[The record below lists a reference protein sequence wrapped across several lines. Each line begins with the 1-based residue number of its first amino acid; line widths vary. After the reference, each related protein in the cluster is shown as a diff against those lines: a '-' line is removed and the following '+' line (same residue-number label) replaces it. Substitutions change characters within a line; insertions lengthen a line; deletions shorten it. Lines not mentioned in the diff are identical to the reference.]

1 MDDHTRRCPQ
11 LPPSAPRRRSSVL
24 SRRRARRKLPWVA
37 STVTEQLEIVFETI
51 VGSRKMQ
58 NLRRDPRIALV
69 VSDADEMVQIE
80 GVADEPTGEELNR
93 LKTFYTQAHRTPN
106 PESWKDSRP
115 GDDAKDRT
123 FTCVRVK
130 PTWARYSDFR
140 KGGVVAEVI
149 KRWIDPVVFSDLCDD
164 LVPLVER
171 ELAAGNNV
179 AETYRGYPAKGVN
192 VWLGLPFR
200 AEHTEL
206 PGARRLQQRERS
218 TLLAC
223 RVRLH
228 QARPRPR
235 VPVPR
240 TPGGDMT
247 RPIPRSSDASD

>member
-1 MDDHTRRCPQ
+1 MTTRVDVRNFLRRHRVGVQASISSAGAPQ
-11 LPPSAPRRRSSVL
+11 AAV
-24 SRRRARRKLPWVA
+24 VA
-37 STVTEQLEIVFETI
+37 YAVTDELEIVFETI

-80 GVADEPTGEELNR
+80 GVADEPTGEELDW
-93 LKTFYTQAHRTPN
+93 LKTFYSQAHRTPN

-149 KRWIDPVVFSDLCDD
+149 KRWIDPVVLRELCDD

-171 ELAAGNNV
+171 ELAAGNSV
-179 AETYRGYPAKGVN
+179 AETYRGYPAAGVN

-200 AEHTEL
+200 AKHTEL
-206 PGARRLQQRERS
+206 PAHVVFNNVNDPHYWLAEYACTKHGHV
-218 TLLAC
+218 LAC
-223 RVRLH
+223 
-228 QARPRPR
+228 PF
-235 VPVPR
+235 PR

-247 RPIPRSSDASD
+247 RPDTPVK